1 MFNWSL
7 FAGLK
12 LPGASKPAAAVALKK
27 LNWRGQPLND
37 TFIKRG
43 GAGAIWRQLPKVE
56 IPRDVYT
63 EMFSQKPSLLN
74 QAAAAQPVSTGLYN
88 YSVSNCASV

>member
-1 MFNWSL
+1 MVYSIFIFWPL

-12 LPGASKPAAAVALKK
+12 LPGTAKSASAVALKK

-43 GAGAIWRQLPKVE
+43 GEGAIWRQLPKVE
-56 IPRDVYT
+56 IPRDVYR
-63 EMFSQKPSLLN
+63 EMFAQKPSLLN
-74 QAAAAQPVSTGLYN
+74 QAAAAQPVSAC
-88 YSVSNCASV
+88 S